1 MIDPT
6 DKLMESL
13 VSKLTGISVNVYD
26 ESVPDSEK
34 GDYVLLRIEGEGEV
48 PISSRFWTTGV
59 FITDVVTRFKTIA
72 NPKIARA
79 INTEI
84 IERVVAN
91 NRNNLPVQSGLQ
103 FCNLYKLSSNIINE
117 YDGSRYWYRIVTRYK
132 LDIIQQKN

>member
-1 MIDPT
+1 MIDAT
-6 DKLMESL
+6 DKLMESF
-13 VSKLTGISVNVYD
+13 VSLLTGISVNVYD
-26 ESVPDSEK
+26 ESVPDEEK
-34 GDYVLLRIEGEGEV
+34 ENYVLCRIEGESEV
-48 PISSRFWTTGV
+48 PISSRFWTTPV
-59 FITDVVTRFKTIA
+59 FITDVCTRFDSIA

-91 NRNNLPVQSGLQ
+91 NRNNLPVQTGLQ

-117 YDGSRYWYRIVTRYK
+117 FDGSRYWYRIVTRYK